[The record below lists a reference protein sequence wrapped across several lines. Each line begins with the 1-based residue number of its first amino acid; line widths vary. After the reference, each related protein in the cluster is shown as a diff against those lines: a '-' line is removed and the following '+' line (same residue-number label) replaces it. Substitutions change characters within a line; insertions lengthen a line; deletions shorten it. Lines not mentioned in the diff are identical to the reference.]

1 MATNYTGVDL
11 DRYNAGNK
19 FYSQDRYL
27 QGIGLDKPAITFN
40 PSQSNTGI
48 MSGYNPYPIIPPS
61 GGEGGGGGGGIT
73 NTKRSTQTLGMA
85 GAQPNFMG
93 GIEGMTQEQI
103 DLMDASL
110 KGYQPNIRDAFGAL
124 GRFSNLGSLLGT
136 GLTINSL
143 RNKEKNFQEETAKEM
158 KELAELEAARETIRN
173 TTPPATYEMGSAD
186 TISSKEEMSQGG
198 RGSRMAYGGRAG
210 YRDGGLTEY
219 EVFKLGELGYNT
231 KGGTVLKP
239 FGGINVLRDI
249 LKVNKYAYGGIVG
262 MYR

>member
-1 MATNYTGVDL
+1 MVQYIGIDKE
-11 DRYNAGNK
+11 RYDAGNK
-19 FYSQDRYL
+19 FLSQDPYL
-27 QGIGLDKPAITFN
+27 QNYQNKAAITFN
-40 PSQSNTGI
+40 PSRSNTGI
-48 MSGYNPYPIIPPS
+48 MSQYPYPYPIIPQDD
-61 GGEGGGGGGGIT
+61 GGDGGGGIT
-73 NTKRSTQTLGMA
+73 NTPRSTQTLGMA

-103 DLMDASL
+103 DLMDESL
-110 KGYQPNIRDAFGAL
+110 KGYQPTFKDAFGFL
-124 GRFSNLGSLLGT
+124 GKTMFTGPMVGT
-136 GLTINSL
+136 GISISSL

-173 TTPPATYEMGSAD
+173 TTPPDTYEMGSAD
-186 TISSKEEMSQGG
+186 TISSDEEMSQGG

-231 KGGTVLKP
+231 KGGTVLEP